1 MGKVRKGQKCSV
13 SGCENASSHSV
24 SYVEAKVLEEKG
36 LKLLPLRNRVY
47 LCDEHYKLFKKLRKK
62 IEKYEKWR
70 IRG

>member
-13 SGCENASSHSV
+13 NVCENISTHSV
-24 SYVEAKVLEEKG
+24 SYVEAKILEEKG
-36 LKLLPLRNRVY
+36 LKLTPLRSRVY
-47 LCDEHYKLFKKLRKK
+47 LCDEHYKLFKKIRKK